1 MKFSDTLIG
10 ELQTILQ
17 EEYGVELSTADASVI
32 GSDLV
37 KYIEHLDRMQT
48 KKSDIQP

>member
-1 MKFSDTLIG
+1 MKFSNTLIG

-17 EEYGVELSTADASVI
+17 EEYGIELSMEESSVI

-37 KYIEHLDRMQT
+37 KYIEQLDRMQT
-48 KKSDIQP
+48 KKSDL